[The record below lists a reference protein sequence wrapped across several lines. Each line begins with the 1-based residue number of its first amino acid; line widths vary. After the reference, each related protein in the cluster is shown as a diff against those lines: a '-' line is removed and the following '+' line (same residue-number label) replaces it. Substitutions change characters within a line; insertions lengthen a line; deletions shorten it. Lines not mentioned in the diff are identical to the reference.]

1 MADAQA
7 NINVNL
13 DATRALAQ
21 LKNLQRQIATFN
33 AEIARGGA
41 QAAAGAARMQ
51 QNMVSGINATG
62 QFSATMVRTRTTTE
76 SFTNSLEKNKFSMRQ
91 YFRNAG
97 GATKKFGHLF
107 SKEMGVIDKVARERV
122 KTLQTQYV
130 TMGRDASGAMKSI
143 AVRPLALDMKNVA
156 TQTAIAAQ
164 KQQIFNGLLRQ
175 GSTNLLNWGKNTQ
188 WAGRQLMVGFTIPLA
203 IFGAAASSS
212 FMKLEEQAIKF
223 KRVYGD
229 LFTTPQQADEAFD
242 DMAKLGAEF
251 TKFGVSVEETLGLA
265 AKAAQM
271 GNMGADL
278 TAQVTE
284 ATRLSILGGMGQEE
298 ALDTTVSLTNAFG
311 VATED
316 LTEKINFLN
325 AAENQTILS
334 MQDFNIAVPKAGS
347 VVAQLGGDVEDLA
360 FFLTAMREGGVN
372 ASQGANAL
380 KSSLGRLINPTQR
393 AKDALSAYGID
404 VVGIVEANQGNLRET
419 VLQLGGALDELD
431 PLEKARAI
439 ETLFG
444 KFQFARMSAM
454 FQNIMD
460 EGSQAATV
468 LDLINTE
475 SGELSQLA
483 GRELGRVEESAAT
496 KFRSAVE
503 QFQVAL
509 APIGESFVKLITP
522 VIEFGTKILNAFNNM
537 SDGAKSFVVGL
548 IGILGGIG
556 PILLMT
562 IGLVANGIA
571 NLFGGFLNLRE
582 GMMRLKGEST
592 TLGQQTQYMTQEQL
606 EAASVASSL
615 SQTHNSLTQTFT
627 SEKAAVDN
635 LVASY
640 SRMIGVQQGALG
652 TASMGA
658 ASGGATK
665 AKGFRYGKKVP
676 GYQEGIVM
684 VPGRKGEG
692 DTQPAMLAPGEA
704 VIPAK
709 MAEKYGPLINGM
721 IEGSIP
727 GYKVGRGV
735 PGGSE
740 RPVASHFDILSPKNL
755 SSTLKDLGNAG
766 KEVTGTL
773 YRLQESA
780 DGTSIVVDRLEGSMV
795 DLVRSEE
802 NLMSGGGA
810 FAGTTK
816 QESSARNAMYESVGI
831 AGAPFEMDSLI
842 ESGNLA
848 EQEQRNNT
856 KKYQAH
862 SVEIDRL
869 IQESKEA
876 QQALS
881 KTNDQYQLKLNYMRE
896 NTRAGLL
903 EAELQKKGIT
913 REQAEANVDQKLLEI
928 DKAYAALLQQGLSK
942 EQALQKAK
950 EQMIVSLL
958 KSGSGEFSSGPRS
971 LGTDPLRA
979 YNAGKT
985 RTSGDTREISR
996 TFEGRKNPI
1005 AGSSAAQISKKF
1017 DYDYRL
1023 AGQQIVRN
1031 AAKQVTS
1038 GVKQATKQASP
1049 SKEAAQAGRNIGIGA
1064 IQGIREN
1071 VDDSQAAGRSVGQAA
1086 VSGIR
1091 SGTGTGKTGR
1101 RVTVPGPITPTAA
1114 VGEVAAKTKNFG
1126 RSMEKATIK
1135 VAGMGAKIGMAGIGV
1150 SSLVGG
1156 LSMVEG
1162 PLGDFASKL
1171 FPLTSLVTGL
1181 SFAFQMLTAE
1191 TIKGFAAKV
1200 TERKNNVLDVIS
1212 LQKSTAAQE
1221 ISTISEKKS
1230 QKVTELNTL
1239 AEKRSRTVTNRAS
1252 RAVTAFTAILNKA
1265 AATAGVA
1272 GSIGLQR
1279 ATRGTPLL
1287 GTATAVGAKG
1297 AAAAGATGA
1306 AAVGAGNMLK
1316 RSFAPIFNVYAKSL
1330 ASVSKISVGLGAA
1343 LSKLGAV
1350 VGSVLKGIGGVMG
1363 AILGVS
1369 STVALVIAG
1378 LALLAGGIFLL
1389 VKVMNDQKAKI
1400 AGLGDAADI
1409 SAEKLNSLSEGLGVE
1424 ASGARAATIESATS
1438 LSSEEQGSSLAG
1450 GTFDSQQEILEVRE
1464 SFLKLMEDNKD
1475 FRKEWKGTVSALKD
1489 GSQEAAQAS
1498 MEMLAVSLQTEGYT
1512 KEQIQ
1517 GVVSGLLQEAG
1528 RTDVKLDF
1536 ANLNITTQE
1545 GALDTAAEN
1554 LMDSVEKRVGVVSAE
1569 NSIVVDD
1576 SYFSF
1581 DEAALDQFASSLS
1594 SSIVNLNAQFD
1605 QGMITLSE
1613 YEAGL
1618 EGIRQKLLQMANE
1631 GPEGVAAANEVARRM
1646 IAELEAAG
1654 MVGIEDRTAGL
1665 LDLNTGRG
1673 AVGATTV
1680 AQAQAAGVSV
1690 SDEDISRLEKGAEDD
1705 ATAFEQIDY
1714 SIVVQEIEAA
1724 TEAQKDLNREAEEK
1738 AIIDQKIKDLPD
1750 QLSGE
1755 TQALI
1760 DQADTYKDV
1769 YADLE
1774 DNAEIKDKAGIASKI
1789 AADEVLRLAYAEA
1802 VAADAANDNTE
1813 ATEAFFNTLQEFNDA
1828 EVAAKVP
1835 SSLADLER
1843 ETNELNNKSAAYD
1856 ILRDAGVDA
1865 DLAIQGVTDAAIAQ
1879 QIVLGEIDL
1888 SDYISQLEAIAAARK
1903 DFEGRED
1910 DAAGGRR
1917 SGGGGSKEDP
1927 TSFLDDIVKKYRD
1940 FGDSSQELT
1949 KGFDA
1954 SLEAI
1959 MGFAKGGSWGLN
1971 GLSRQLRNVNISE
1984 TLIEKFLGM
1993 EPEEWEKTKGKL
2005 FKFDEEGQISGLT
2018 EQGEAVQQ
2026 ADASATIAEE
2036 TDSLDSQTKSAE
2048 DQLAAFKKL
2057 RDQGAGVALAY
2068 EMIQNKNIA
2077 SAVATSKNTAEVKG
2091 LIKAQRELK
2100 ELEEEIEEIDEEE
2113 QRKERIREAI
2123 KNMNKEFDDQVK
2135 ALNKVRKATDK
2146 YSDAQIKA
2154 IFGNKDLRSLFL
2166 EPNIDKRSLQKAL
2179 DNAEKQA
2186 QLELDI
2192 KLLTFEGREDFLN
2205 EAFKKAK
2212 DKLSN
2217 EETKIE
2223 LEFDA
2228 EVKGQED
2235 IIRNAQNEIDS
2246 LTHMISGYQAAL
2258 DEVQFREDE
2267 INEKYD
2273 KRFEALDKIATINDR
2288 IAQQQKNQ
2296 LSLAEALS
2304 KGDIAA
2310 AAQAAQ
2316 TMREQEMKDNT
2327 ESQREMMEMRQ
2338 KAELESVKSL
2348 GGMTR
2353 DQLEDQIDSL
2363 NRKVSSIEQQRLEP
2377 AEEYIRLAEIR
2388 RDREIENLEVLGRT
2402 STQWDEIQNALDV
2415 ARTRNFKFMNEMQ
2428 EQFNQYPEILAKYL
2442 EGEPLPPP
2450 PALPE
2455 PPPTTRS
2462 RSSGR
2467 SRLSSRQKRE
2477 NANAWKS
2484 HVEQVRSGRQKPHSF
2499 SYPNQVKSTS
2509 GIRTGAG
2516 AGYAYGGLVARMALG
2531 GAVRG
2536 GMFTN
2541 MAVGGT
2547 VPYRGKGGSSTR
2559 MATGG
2564 NVKGYP
2570 MGGLIPYKNAGG
2582 MFKSL
2587 GSDTIPAMLT
2597 PGEFVVR
2604 RPAVSGFGIE
2614 NLEKIN
2620 RGTYND
2626 GSMYNYNLSINV
2638 KSDSNPEQIA
2648 NTVMRELKR
2657 VDSQRI
2663 RNNRY

>member
-33 AEIARGGA
+33 AEISRGGA

-51 QNMVSGINATG
+51 QNLVSSINATG
-62 QFSATMVRTRTTTE
+62 QFSATMTRTRTTTE
-76 SFTNSLEKNKFSMRQ
+76 SFTNALEKNKFSMRQ
-91 YFRNAG
+91 YFRYAG
-97 GATKKFGHLF
+97 GATQKFGQLF
-107 SKEMGVIDKVARERV
+107 SREMGVVDKVARERV

-143 AVRPLALDMKNVA
+143 AVKPLALDMKNVA

-164 KQQIFNGLLRQ
+164 KQQIFNQLLRQ

-229 LFTTPQQADEAFD
+229 LFTTPQQADEAFA
-242 DMAKLGAEF
+242 DMTKLGEEF
-251 TKFGVSVEETLGLA
+251 TKFGVSVEETLGVA

-284 ATRLSILGGMGQEE
+284 ATRLAVLGGMEQEE
-298 ALDTTVSLTNAFG
+298 ALDTTISLTNAFG
-311 VATED
+311 VSAAD

-325 AAENQTILS
+325 AAENQTVLS
-334 MQDFNIAVPKAGS
+334 IQDFNTAVPKAGS

-372 ASQGANAL
+372 ASQGANAI

-404 VVGIVEANQGNLRET
+404 VVGIVEENQGNLRET

-444 KFQFARMSAM
+444 KFQFARMSAL

-460 EGSQAATV
+460 DGSQAATV
-468 LDLINTE
+468 LELINSE

-537 SDGAKSFVVGL
+537 SDGAKSFVVAL

-571 NLFGGFLNLRE
+571 NLFGGFLNIRE
-582 GMMRLKGEST
+582 AMMRLRGEST
-592 TLGQQTQYMTQEQL
+592 TLGQQTQYMSQEQL

-615 SQTHNSLTQTFT
+615 GQTHNSLTQTFT

-640 SRMIGVQQGALG
+640 NRMISVQKGALG

-658 ASGGATK
+658 ASGGAVK

-676 GYQEGIVM
+676 GYQDGIVM

-727 GYKVGRGV
+727 GYKVGRGA

-831 AGAPFEMDSLI
+831 TGAPFEMDSLI

-856 KKYQAH
+856 RKYQAH

-903 EAELQKKGIT
+903 EAELQKRGIT

-928 DKAYAALLQQGLSK
+928 DKAYAALLQQGIPK

-958 KSGSGEFSSGPRS
+958 KSGSGEFSSAPRS

-1023 AGQQIVRN
+1023 AGQQIIQN

-1071 VDDSQAAGRSVGQAA
+1071 VDDAQAAGRNVGQAA
-1086 VSGIR
+1086 VAGVTSGR
-1091 SGTGTGKTGR
+1091 GGVAKR

-1126 RSMEKATIK
+1126 RSVERATIK
-1135 VAGMGAKIGMAGIGV
+1135 VAGMGAKLGMAGIGV

-1156 LSMVEG
+1156 LTMIEG

-1171 FPLTSLVTGL
+1171 FPLTSLLTGL
-1181 SFAFQMLTAE
+1181 SFAFQMLNVE
-1191 TIKGFAAKV
+1191 TIKAVGH
-1200 TERKNNVLDVIS
+1200 R
-1212 LQKSTAAQE
+1212 
-1221 ISTISEKKS
+1221 ISESIASGRKAK
-1230 QKVTELNTL
+1230 TDLL
-1239 AEKRSRTVTNRAS
+1239 AAAASS
-1252 RAVTAFTAILNKA
+1252 RAAVASNAAAAADTKQAVASA
-1265 AATAGVA
+1265 AATK
-1272 GSIGLQR
+1272 GLASMT
-1279 ATRGTPLL
+1279 ATSMLL
-1287 GTATAVGAKG
+1287 GGGRIGTVVGNAVGKITKSANVF
-1297 AAAAGATGA
+1297 
-1306 AAVGAGNMLK
+1306 VG
-1316 RSFAPIFNVYAKSL
+1316 
-1330 ASVSKISVGLGAA
+1330 SVGRAANGLVGVLGRVGGA
-1343 LSKLGAV
+1343 LGGVLSRVAGAV
-1350 VGSVLKGIGGVMG
+1350 VGFGGFI
-1363 AILGVS
+1363 ASLLGPVG
-1369 STVALVIAG
+1369 LVVAG
-1378 LALLAGGIFLL
+1378 LALLSGGIFLL
-1389 VKVMNDQKAKI
+1389 MKVINDQKAKVE
-1400 AGLGDAADI
+1400 GLGDAANI
-1409 SAEKLNSLSEGLGVE
+1409 SAEKLGNLSEKLGVE
-1424 ASGARAATIESATS
+1424 ASGARASVIESAADA
-1438 LSSEEQGSSLAG
+1438 SLAG
-1450 GTFDSQQEILEVRE
+1450 ETSETKSEILEVKKEFSNLLE
-1464 SFLKLMEDNKD
+1464 SDKEFK
-1475 FRKEWKGTVSALKD
+1475 KEWKGTIAALKD

-1512 KEQIQ
+1512 EEQIQ
-1517 GVVSGLLQEAG
+1517 GVVSALLEEAE
-1528 RTDVKLDF
+1528 RTDIELDF
-1536 ANLNITTQE
+1536 GSIDIKTQT
-1545 GALDTAAEN
+1545 GAVDAAAKEFTDSIEPVMQRAFGASEAVVTGIRFDQASLDLFAETAA
-1554 LMDSVEKRVGVVSAE
+1554 
-1569 NSIVVDD
+1569 
-1576 SYFSF
+1576 
-1581 DEAALDQFASSLS
+1581 
-1594 SSIVNLNAQFD
+1594 SSIINLNAQFD
-1605 QGMITLSE
+1605 NGLISLEE
-1613 YEAGL
+1613 YESQL
-1618 EGIRQKLLQMANE
+1618 ENIRQRVSEIRSAGGSEAGSSVTEELIRSLDPNNTLGLLAEEN
-1631 GPEGVAAANEVARRM
+1631 GVLGETGGTVEPLLETGTVRG
-1646 IAELEAAG
+1646 EEAA
-1654 MVGIEDRTAGL
+1654 VSVAEA
-1665 LDLNTGRG
+1665 
-1673 AVGATTV
+1673 TV
-1680 AQAQAAGVSV
+1680 AGVNIEKEFGP
-1690 SDEDISRLEKGAEDD
+1690 DAMETLETGASKD
-1705 ATAFEQIDY
+1705 ATRAEAEAFLELK
-1714 SIVVQEIEAA
+1714 EAIEAA
-1724 TEAQKDLNREAEEK
+1724 TAAKKEQSRIDEEEGALEQNLEDQSDAIDETTAALLRQKDAF
-1738 AIIDQKIKDLPD
+1738 
-1750 QLSGE
+1750 
-1755 TQALI
+1755 
-1760 DQADTYKDV
+1760 DQAYE
-1769 YADLE
+1769 A
-1774 DNAEIKDKAGIASKI
+1774 ASENENI
-1789 AADEVLRLAYAEA
+1789 ESP
-1802 VAADAANDNTE
+1802 
-1813 ATEAFFNTLQEFNDA
+1813 A
-1828 EVAAKVP
+1828 EVANLISEDEDLIDAYNQAVADGSQNEFLENLDRQVQLEKELDAARNYAGFEQQLVQQRNQSKVTEALGTALGDTAVAQEIMNDAQMR
-1835 SSLADLER
+1835 STIMSKLAAEGFKIAEMSAEDLAEAMTTD
-1843 ETNELNNKSAAYD
+1843 EMLEWLAVFKELTGASAAD
-1856 ILRDAGVDA
+1856 V
-1865 DLAIQGVTDAAIAQ
+1865 
-1879 QIVLGEIDL
+1879 
-1888 SDYISQLEAIAAARK
+1888 
-1903 DFEGRED
+1903 
-1910 DAAGGRR
+1910 
-1917 SGGGGSKEDP
+1917 GGGGGGAKEDP

-1984 TLIEKFLGM
+1984 NLIEKFLGM

-2048 DQLAAFKKL
+2048 DQLAAFQKL
-2057 RDQGAGVALAY
+2057 RNQGASVALAY

-2091 LIKAQRELK
+2091 LIKAQKELK
-2100 ELEEEIEEIDEEE
+2100 ELEAEIEEIDEEE

-2146 YSDAQIKA
+2146 YSDSQIEA

-2166 EPNIDKRSLQKAL
+2166 EPNIDKSALQKAL

-2212 DKLSN
+2212 DKLSA

-2228 EVKGQED
+2228 EVKGQEEV
-2235 IIRNAQNEIDS
+2235 IRNAQNEIDS
-2246 LTHMISGYQAAL
+2246 LTYMIDDYQAEL
-2258 DEVQFREDE
+2258 DEIQYREDE

-2273 KRFEALDKIATINDR
+2273 KRFDALDKIATINDR

-2316 TMREQEMKDNT
+2316 TMREQEMQDNT
-2327 ESQREMMEMRQ
+2327 ESQREMLEMRRD
-2338 KAELESVKSL
+2338 AELESIKSL

-2363 NRKVSSIEQQRLEP
+2363 NRRISGIEEQRLEP

-2388 RDREIENLEVLGRT
+2388 RDTELENLEVLGRT

-2415 ARTRNFKFMNEMQ
+2415 ARTRNYEFMNEMQ

-2450 PALPE
+2450 PALPK
-2455 PPPTTRS
+2455 PPPPPKKSSSKKYKWEGEMAGPKGREDRAQARREVANRKAVRAGKPPPHPNTRTA
-2462 RSSGR
+2462 GVHY
-2467 SRLSSRQKRE
+2467 
-2477 NANAWKS
+2477 A
-2484 HVEQVRSGRQKPHSF
+2484 
-2499 SYPNQVKSTS
+2499 
-2509 GIRTGAG
+2509 TG
-2516 AGYAYGGLVARMALG
+2516 GYVARMAMG

-2547 VPYRGKGGSSTR
+2547 VPYKGKGGSSTR
-2559 MATGG
+2559 MS
-2564 NVKGYP
+2564 
-2570 MGGLIPYKNAGG
+2570 MGGAVASYMAMGG
-2582 MFKSL
+2582 KSL
-2587 GSDTIPAMLT
+2587 GSDIVPAMLT

-2604 RPAVSGFGIE
+2604 RPAVSGFGLE
-2614 NLEKIN
+2614 NLENIN

-2626 GSMYNYNLSINV
+2626 GSMYNYNLSVNV

-2648 NTVMRELKR
+2648 NTVMREIKR